1 MNPLLSP
8 PRWLA
13 ALCGAVALIVGATAA
28 ADPPGRVARLAQIS
42 GAVSFSP
49 AGEEDWVLAEP
60 NRPYIAGDRIWAD
73 ADARAE
79 LQFGTAAARLGSST
93 SVSIL
98 NLDDRIA
105 QLEVSQGTLN
115 LRVRHVY
122 ADQFFEVNTPNLA
135 FSIRRAGDY
144 RIDVDPAGNATIVRV
159 RSGEGEAW
167 GEGAAYIVGAG
178 QQYTFYGEGLRDY
191 TFDRLAAPDAFDA
204 WCFDRNRRE
213 DAAVATRFVAPDVVG
228 YSDLDDYGSWRN
240 VQGYGNVWFPTSVAA
255 DWVPYR
261 TGHWVWIDPW
271 GWTWT
276 DDQPWGFAP
285 FHYGRWAYVQAR
297 WCWVPGPIAVRAV
310 YAPALVAFVGVGGLR
325 LSISSGPVEGVAW
338 FPLGPGEVYRPA
350 YTVSRAYFTNVNVT
364 NTVVNTTVINNVYNN
379 VNVTNIVYRNREA
392 PGAVTAVP
400 TATFTGAQPVARH
413 AVPLS
418 RDVAMREPVSQVAAV
433 APSHAS
439 VLGATAAAGAAA
451 VAVAKRPPRTALERT
466 VVAKTPP
473 APRPASFAARAPL
486 LTTQPGKP
494 LETEKMNR
502 LRAERPVQ
510 EPKVKV
516 VAPSVTP
523 QPITREGG
531 AKGARGERAGAAAPG
546 GPSATVPQP
555 PQERAKE
562 RRGGQPQG
570 TPVPQPPAQ
579 QERLQERRGG
589 QPQGTP
595 VPQPSPQE
603 ERMKERRGGQP
614 QGTPVPQ
621 PSPQEERMKERRGG
635 PPQGAP
641 VPQPSP
647 QEERMKERRG
657 GPPQGTPQGTP
668 VPQPPAQQE
677 RIQERRGGQP
687 QGTPVPQP
695 SQREERIQERRGG
708 QPQGAQPPQPQPQ
721 ERQAAPPQPA
731 PPQPAPQE
739 RAQKGPPPQPPQAN
753 QPPAKRE
760 EGKGKER
767 EKDKEKERA
776 KEGQ

>member
-1 MNPLLSP
+1 MNPLLT

-13 ALCGAVALIVGATAA
+13 AVCGAVALIACSAAA

-79 LQFGTAAARLGSST
+79 LQFGTAAARLGRNT

-115 LRVRHVY
+115 LRVRRVY
-122 ADQFFEVNTPNLA
+122 ADQFFEVDTPNLA

-144 RIDVDPAGNATIVRV
+144 RIDVDPAGNATIIRV

-191 TFDRLAAPDAFDA
+191 TFDQLAAPDAFDG

-213 DAAVATRFVAPDVVG
+213 DAAVAARFVAPDVVG
-228 YSDLDDYGSWRN
+228 YSDLDDYGSWRS
-240 VQGYGNVWFPTSVAA
+240 VEGYGNVWFPTSVAA
-255 DWVPYR
+255 GWVPYR

-325 LSISSGPVEGVAW
+325 LSISTGPVEGVAW

-350 YTVSRAYFTNVNVT
+350 YTVSRTYFTNVNVT

-400 TATFTGAQPVARH
+400 TAAFTGAQSVARH

-439 VLGATAAAGAAA
+439 VLGATAAAAAGAAA
-451 VAVAKRPPRTALERT
+451 VAVAKRPPRTALERA

-473 APRPASFAARAPL
+473 APRPASFATRAPL

-555 PQERAKE
+555 PAQQERIQERRGAQPQGAPVPQPSPQEERMKE
-562 RRGGQPQG
+562 RRGAQPQG
-570 TPVPQPPAQ
+570 A
-579 QERLQERRGG
+579 
-589 QPQGTP
+589 P

-621 PSPQEERMKERRGG
+621 PSPQEKERRGG
-635 PPQGAP
+635 P
-641 VPQPSP
+641 
-647 QEERMKERRG
+647 
-657 GPPQGTPQGTP
+657 PQGTP

-687 QGTPVPQP
+687 QGAPAPQ
-695 SQREERIQERRGG
+695 S
-708 QPQGAQPPQPQPQ
+708 QPQ
-721 ERQAAPPQPA
+721 ERRAAPPQPA

-739 RAQKGPPPQPPQAN
+739 RAQKGPPPQLPQAN
-753 QPPAKRE
+753 QPPPKRE

-767 EKDKEKERA
+767 EKEKEKEKERG